1 MTLKDK
7 LQELMSI
14 RGLKQNVLAKKA
26 GISQSLVSEILN
38 GKRTNVSLET
48 LQKISAALNIH
59 VMYFIEQDT
68 IGPGEILTHL
78 TEEEK
83 KFVMDRH
90 SAPWIKMSSDAAKEG
105 ITAEQLSNIVKT
117 IVEVKR
123 TML

>member
-7 LQELMSI
+7 LQELMRI
-14 RGLKQNVLAKKA
+14 RSLKQNVLAKKA

-48 LQKISAALNIH
+48 LQKIANALNIH

-68 IGPGEILTHL
+68 IGPGEILNHL

-90 SAPWIKMSSDAAKEG
+90 SAPWIKMSSEAAKEG

-117 IVEVKR
+117 IVEIKR
-123 TML
+123 NMQ